1 MKERKKPAWL
11 RWLMLIVALGLC
23 WAIWS
28 DMGLYARL
36 EGQNIFSPAEREQ
49 ILTEARF
56 GWAVRGLLVV
66 VFLYQFA
73 AWNWEKD
80 SRRAVLGEGSVLS
93 LLAVLWAGLYWLLP
107 LEGLNWALWLVL
119 LILLAGG
126 AVWSW
131 RKYLKLRSQTITHNR
146 EEEIRE

>member
-1 MKERKKPAWL
+1 MKEWKRPPWL

-23 WAIWS
+23 WAIWD
-28 DMGLYARL
+28 DMELYARL
-36 EGQNIFSPAEREQ
+36 EEQAIFSPAEWARAEAD
-49 ILTEARF
+49 ARF

-80 SRRAVLGEGSVLS
+80 SRRAVLGEGVLLS

-107 LEGLNWALWLVL
+107 LEGLNWAFWLVL

-126 AVWSW
+126 AVLSW
-131 RKYLKLRSQTITHNR
+131 RKFSK
-146 EEEIRE
+146 IRPKHT

>member
-1 MKERKKPAWL
+1 
-11 RWLMLIVALGLC
+11 
-23 WAIWS
+23 
-28 DMGLYARL
+28 MGLYARL
-36 EGQNIFSPAEREQ
+36 EGQDIFGPAEREQ
-49 ILTEARF
+49 ILTEARL

-73 AWNWEKD
+73 AWNWEKG
-80 SRRAVLGEGSVLS
+80 SHHAVLGEGAVLS

-107 LEGLNWALWLVL
+107 LDGLNWALWLVL

-131 RKYLKLRSQTITHNR
+131 RKYLKLRSQTI
-146 EEEIRE
+146 

>member
-1 MKERKKPAWL
+1 MKERKRPAWL
-11 RWLMLIVALGLC
+11 RWLMLIAALGLC
-23 WAIWS
+23 WAIWD
-28 DMGLYARL
+28 DMELYARL
-36 EGQNIFSPAEREQ
+36 EEQAIFSPAEREQ

-80 SRRAVLGEGSVLS
+80 SRCAVLGEGTLLS

-107 LEGLNWALWLVL
+107 LEGLNWAFWLVL

-126 AVWSW
+126 AALSW
-131 RKYLKLRSQTITHNR
+131 RKFRKVRPKNM
-146 EEEIRE
+146 

>member
-1 MKERKKPAWL
+1 MKERKRPPWL
-11 RWLMLIVALGLC
+11 RWLMLIAALGLC

-28 DMGLYARL
+28 DMELYSHLGEQA
-36 EGQNIFSPAEREQ
+36 IFSPAEREQ

-80 SRRAVLGEGSVLS
+80 SRCAVLGEGTLLS

-107 LEGLNWALWLVL
+107 LEGLNWAFWLVL

-126 AVWSW
+126 AVLSW
-131 RKYLKLRSQTITHNR
+131 RKFSK
-146 EEEIRE
+146 IRPKHT